1 MIGKLFEWLV
11 EYLNMVFEKVKEI
24 IVNYLGIDE
33 NKISEKTNFEN
44 DLEADSL
51 DFFQIINELEEE
63 FNVTIDTDQRIE
75 TVGEL
80 VKHINK
86 ELA

>member
-11 EYLNMVFEKVKEI
+11 EDLNMVFEKVKEI

>member
-1 MIGKLFEWLV
+1 
-11 EYLNMVFEKVKEI
+11 MVFEKVKEI

>member
-1 MIGKLFEWLV
+1 
-11 EYLNMVFEKVKEI
+11 MVFEKVKEI

-33 NKISEKTNFEN
+33 NKISEKINFEN

-51 DFFQIINELEEE
+51 DFFQIINELEE

>member
-11 EYLNMVFEKVKEI
+11 EDLNMVFEKVKEI

-51 DFFQIINELEEE
+51 DFFQIINELEE